1 MLQEASIATEAPP
14 VNGNHSTGR
23 VERSSELI
31 RNGATSPPEARRN
44 RLPDERASTTHKFSV
59 GSHEGYLTVGLYP
72 NGQPGEIFVTMA
84 KEGSTVSGLINSF
97 AQAVSIGLQYGVPLR
112 VYCEKFSFTR
122 FEPSGW
128 TANPAI
134 PQATSVMDYIFR
146 FLQKK
151 FSGGETAKD
160 HETDLCLPLCPT
172 PAEPTRLTTSSAV
185 EVAQSSDAPLCRTCG
200 SLMRRNGSC
209 HACSTC
215 GWTSGC
221 S

>member
-1 MLQEASIATEAPP
+1 MLQEAAIATEAPA
-14 VNGNHSTGR
+14 NGNHSTGR
-23 VERSSELI
+23 VERPSELI
-31 RNGATSPPEARRN
+31 TNGATSPPEARRN

-128 TANPAI
+128 TGNPAI
-134 PQATSVMDYIFR
+134 PQASSVMDYIFR
-146 FLQKK
+146 WLEKK
-151 FSGGETAKD
+151 FHGEELRTD
-160 HETDLCLPLCPT
+160 HTLAALLRLPVAALEAP
-172 PAEPTRLTTSSAV
+172 LNSAL
-185 EVAQSSDAPLCRTCG
+185 EATMSDSSDAPSCKTCG

-209 HACSTC
+209 YACGTC

>member
-1 MLQEASIATEAPP
+1 MSASAV
-14 VNGNHSTGR
+14 VNGNGIHRSTE
-23 VERSSELI
+23 VI
-31 RNGATSPPEARRN
+31 TDAAPSPPEARRN
-44 RLPDERASTTHKFSV
+44 RLPDVRPSTTHKFTV

-72 NGQPGEIFVTMA
+72 DGRPGEIFITMA

-97 AQAVSIGLQYGVPLR
+97 AQAISIGLQYGVPLKT
-112 VYCEKFSFTR
+112 YCEKYSFTR

-128 TANPAI
+128 TGNPEI

-146 FLQKK
+146 WLHKK
-151 FSGGETAKD
+151 FYAEPSEPKYAPSISMP
-160 HETDLCLPLCPT
+160 LPAATFEVEVGAT
-172 PAEPTRLTTSSAV
+172 PARDEHNSC
-185 EVAQSSDAPLCRTCG
+185 DAPSCKTCG

-209 HACSTC
+209 YVCGTC